1 MGEVDNE
8 AGISNPL
15 MRLKVRSC
23 KEAKSVKKV
32 SLTEA
37 SIDGNER
44 KQLDQLL
51 PWYSGIFSKNN
62 EEFGWQD

>member
-1 MGEVDNE
+1 MVEVDKE
-8 AGISNPL
+8 AAISNPL

-23 KEAKSVKKV
+23 KEAQSVKEV

-44 KQLDQLL
+44 KQLGQLL

>member
-1 MGEVDNE
+1 MGEVDNV
-8 AGISNPL
+8 AGVSNPL
-15 MRLKVRSC
+15 VRLKVKSC
-23 KEAKSVKKV
+23 KEAQSVKEV

-51 PWYSGIFSKNN
+51 PWYAGVFSKKNK
-62 EEFGWQD
+62 EFG

>member
-1 MGEVDNE
+1 MGDVDNV
-8 AGISNPL
+8 AHVSNPL
-15 MRLKVRSC
+15 TRLKVKSC
-23 KEAKSVKKV
+23 KEAQSVEEV

-51 PWYSGIFSKNN
+51 SWYAGVFSKNN
-62 EEFGWQD
+62 EEFG